1 MLAGRAPDHGS
12 ARLLEDRSGTT
23 IALILSAAAFTFVHA
38 GNHGAT
44 WVSTLSIAL
53 ESDALMGLAYAA
65 TRTLWPPIGL
75 HFGWN
80 FTERAYLWRRGLG
93 RAVHGSS
100 DCADYWPRTPSGRL
114 SRRSDEYGCSA
125 EPSSAPKV

>member
-80 FTERAYLWRRGLG
+80 STERAYLWRRGLG
-93 RAVHGSS
+93 RAVHGSYCRTTLRAS
-100 DCADYWPRTPSGRL
+100 FHYW
-114 SRRSDEYGCSA
+114 GCLWS
-125 EPSSAPKV
+125 